1 MARNK
6 FIICNLHSKSY
17 YWQNNSRWVL
27 IFILGAKARGWWM
40 GQFFKRFLYKNS
52 GRNKRAGATILN
64 SRQRSYI
71 TIDHHDAAV
80 AVFGAVGAADN
91 DGPRMWSRGYNP
103 HFSRF
108 AKMTPRH
115 LQFTQRAWLGECFT
129 PCRAAQKFICEQ
141 MSRIM
146 PPAAAGLMIKSSA
159 ASPRYPRILS
169 IALIIAR
176 HIWRYALSVF
186 IVRRLTAAA
195 RKPITRGVCLQSGNI
210 HCHRFASR
218 A

>member
-1 MARNK
+1 M
-6 FIICNLHSKSY
+6 
-17 YWQNNSRWVL
+17 
-27 IFILGAKARGWWM
+27 
-40 GQFFKRFLYKNS
+40 
-52 GRNKRAGATILN
+52 
-64 SRQRSYI
+64 

-80 AVFGAVGAADN
+80 LVFAADAIEN
-91 DGPRMWSRGYNP
+91 DGPRMWSCGYDP
-103 HFSRF
+103 HFSRS
-108 AKMTPRH
+108 AKMAPRR
-115 LQFTQRAWLGECFT
+115 LQFTQRAWLRECFT
-129 PCRAAQKFICEQ
+129 PCRRTKFICEQ

-146 PPAAAGLMIKSSA
+146 PPAATSLMIKSSA
-159 ASPRYPRILS
+159 ASPRYSRILS

>member
-1 MARNK
+1 MR
-6 FIICNLHSKSY
+6 
-17 YWQNNSRWVL
+17 
-27 IFILGAKARGWWM
+27 
-40 GQFFKRFLYKNS
+40 QFFRTFLRIIRAEIEERGLNLRW
-52 GRNKRAGATILN
+52 RN
-64 SRQRSYI
+64 YI
-71 TIDHHDAAV
+71 TIMLPVLAA
-80 AVFGAVGAADN
+80 AGAVGNGD
-91 DGPRMWSRGYNP
+91 PRMWSCGYNP
-103 HFSRF
+103 HFSRS
-108 AKMTPRH
+108 AKMARRH
-115 LQFTQRAWLGECFT
+115 LQFIQRAWLRECFT
-129 PCRAAQKFICEQ
+129 PCRRTKFICEQ

-146 PPAAAGLMIKSSA
+146 PLSAAGLMIKSSA
-159 ASPRYPRILS
+159 ASSRILS